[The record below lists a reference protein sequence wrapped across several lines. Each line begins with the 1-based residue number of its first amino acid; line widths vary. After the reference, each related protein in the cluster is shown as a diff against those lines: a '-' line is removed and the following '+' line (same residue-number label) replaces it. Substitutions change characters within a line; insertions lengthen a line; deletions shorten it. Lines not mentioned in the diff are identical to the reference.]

1 MNDLNPHRPSRPLLW
16 PDIIFELKE
25 SLGDLPDEIYIVGG
39 AVRDALL
46 HRPLKDVDLATS
58 GDAIRL
64 ARKIAN
70 HFNGDF
76 FPLDSERDVGRA
88 LINTPEGR
96 LMFDVARF
104 RGEDILADLTDRDF
118 TINAMAADLRGDLSL
133 LLDPM
138 NGEADIGSRQLRRC
152 SSFALSND
160 PIRALRA
167 VRQSVQLG
175 LHIEAATLADI
186 RAVKSNL
193 TEVSPERL
201 RDELFKLLTLP
212 KPVSALRIADAVGL
226 LDIILP
232 DLTPLHGLQQS
243 DPHIHDAWTHTLAV
257 VDNLSN
263 MISVL
268 DFNRSDNLTSS
279 FSMGTMAVQLD
290 RFRKQLRL
298 HINSEWPN
306 ERSHRALLML
316 AALMHDVGKPAT
328 ATQNE
333 EGRWRFIDHQ
343 NIGAKIVESRAED
356 LRLSNVERQRLVMIV
371 RNHMRTLFLQD
382 LTPRAVHRF
391 WREMGDAGVDICLLS
406 LADYLGT
413 RTTFIDQDE
422 WLIFIDRIRLLLE
435 AYFDQHDKLISPP
448 TLIDGN
454 QLMQSF
460 KLKPGRIIG
469 ELLDLI
475 REAQVAGEIESPEAA
490 LAFAKD
496 YLEKKKPG

>member
-1 MNDLNPHRPSRPLLW
+1 MSDLNAHRPSRPLLW
-16 PDIIFELKE
+16 PDIIFDLKQTF
-25 SLGDLPDEIYIVGG
+25 GDLPDEIYIVGG

-46 HRPLKDVDLATS
+46 HRPLKDIDLATS
-58 GDAIRL
+58 GDAMRL

-88 LINTPEGR
+88 LIDTPEGR

-104 RGEDILADLTDRDF
+104 RGDDIVADLTDRDF
-118 TINAMAADLRGDLSL
+118 TVNAMAADLRGDLAL
-133 LLDPM
+133 LFDPL
-138 NGEADIGSRQLRRC
+138 NGEGDVASKQLRRC
-152 SSFALSND
+152 SSDALFND

-175 LHIEAATLADI
+175 LHIESATLADM
-186 RAVKSNL
+186 RAVRSDFAK
-193 TEVSPERL
+193 VSPERV
-201 RDELFKLLTLP
+201 RDELFKLLALS

-226 LDIILP
+226 LELILP
-232 DLTPLHGLQQS
+232 ELNSLKNLQQS
-243 DPHIHDAWTHTLAV
+243 IPHIHDAWTHTLAV

-263 MISVL
+263 MLSVL
-268 DFNRSDNLTSS
+268 DYNRSDNLTSS

-290 RFRKQLRL
+290 RFRKQLRS
-298 HINSEWPN
+298 HIAAEWPN

-328 ATQNE
+328 AQQNE
-333 EGRWRFIDHQ
+333 EGRWRFINHE
-343 NIGAKIVESRAED
+343 NIGAKMIEARAED
-356 LRLSNVERQRLVMIV
+356 LRLSNAENQRLVMIV
-371 RNHMRTLFLQD
+371 RNHMRPLFLHD

-391 WREMGDAGVDICLLS
+391 WRETGDAGVDICLLS

-413 RTTFIDQDE
+413 RTTFINQDE
-422 WLIFIDRIRLLLE
+422 WLLFIDRIRLLLE
-435 AYFDQHDKLISPP
+435 AYFDHHDKLVSPP

-460 KLKPGRIIG
+460 KLKPGRVIG

-475 REAQVAGEIESPEAA
+475 REAQVAGEIDSPESA
-490 LAFAKD
+490 LAFAKNH
-496 YLEKKKPG
+496 LEKMKSD